1 MKSTSDAHGQVWAIV
16 LASDE
21 GIRPRPLIHRLHA
34 PDRPE
39 QFAALL
45 GGRSLLRQTVD
56 RVRLA
61 VAAER
66 TVVVT
71 LKDHESH
78 LAEALRGA
86 QVGRALVQPEDKG
99 TAAGVLLSTHWIH
112 GRDPDAIVAVFPSDH
127 FVKEERKLTDH
138 VADVAD
144 VVREH
149 PGWMVLLGAPP
160 TDPEPDYGWIEPGHI
175 LARSPAGSPIH
186 WVRQFWEKPS
196 PLIARAC
203 LDKGWLVSTCVIVAK
218 ASLILEVGAQLL
230 PQLHERLSLNRPVKD
245 TELEHWI
252 LQRGYGLVQKT
263 SFSEAVLEHCPSCLV
278 VSRLPAL
285 TWSDWGTPERVLK
298 SLRRAGLVPREF
310 SESDLVRDLSAEAL
324 PGRKNGDERAPRRR
338 APGTARARKATTG
351 E

>member
-1 MKSTSDAHGQVWAIV
+1 VKSTPDAHGQVWAIV
-16 LASDE
+16 LGADE
-21 GIRPRPLIHRLHA
+21 GIRPRPLIQRLHA

-45 GGRSLLRQTVD
+45 GRPLLRQTVD

-71 LKDHESH
+71 LKDHESD

-86 QVGRALVQPEDKG
+86 PVGRVLLQPEDKG
-99 TAAGVLLSTHWIH
+99 TAAGFLLATHWIH
-112 GRDPDAIVAVFPSDH
+112 GRDQEAIVAVFPSDH
-127 FVKEERKLTDH
+127 FVKEEQKLMNH

-149 PGWMVLLGAPP
+149 SGWMVLLGAPP
-160 TDPEPDYGWIEPGHI
+160 TDPDPDYGWIEPGHI
-175 LARSPAGSPIH
+175 LACSPAGSPIH
-186 WVRQFWEKPS
+186 RVRQFWEKPS
-196 PLIARAC
+196 PLAARAC
-203 LDKGWLVSTCVIVAK
+203 LDKGWLVSTCVIVAR
-218 ASLILEVGAQLL
+218 ASLFLEVGAQLL
-230 PQLHERLSLNRPVKD
+230 PQLHERLSLNRPGKE

-252 LQRGYGLVQKT
+252 LQRGYGLLQKT
-263 SFSEAVLEHCPSCLV
+263 SFSEGVLEHCPACLV
-278 VSRLPAL
+278 VSSLPAL

-298 SLRRAGLVPREF
+298 SLRRAGLLAREF
-310 SESDLVRDLSAEAL
+310 GESDLAKDLSDDAL
-324 PGRKNGDERAPRRR
+324 PGKKNGDERAPRRR
-338 APGTARARKATTG
+338 APGAARARKATTG